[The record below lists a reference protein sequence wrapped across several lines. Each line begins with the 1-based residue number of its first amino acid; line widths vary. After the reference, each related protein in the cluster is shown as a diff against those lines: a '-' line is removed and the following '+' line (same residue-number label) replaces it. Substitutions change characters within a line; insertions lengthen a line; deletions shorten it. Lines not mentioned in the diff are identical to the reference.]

1 MLQKKFVFE
10 NEKKRKTINDVLKQN
25 SLENIY
31 VGETF
36 PKNFANLIAILSK
49 KYSIRM

>member
-36 PKNFANLIAILSK
+36 PKNLIAILSK